1 MFNLDSFAA
10 ENIIFIRR
18 YAEAFGLSQHDAEDV
33 ASTVILD
40 FIKKY
45 QQGRVNVTDNPKAY
59 LSVLARWR
67 ITDCARR
74 NIKSAAT
81 FNTIGEDN
89 DLDSLM
95 SEEERPKNYKK
106 ILKTAL
112 NTVYKNKKAR
122 KDKCS
127 DRDCEIFKLAVF
139 DEKPAQEIADL
150 FKTTKPTVYLA
161 RHRVGKQIKKL
172 IQTEK
177 WNLNSLS

>member
-1 MFNLDSFAA
+1 MFNLDSFLV
-10 ENIIFIRR
+10 ENLQFVKK
-18 YAEAFGLSQHDAEDV
+18 YAEAFNISSHDAEDI
-33 ASTVILD
+33 ASSVILD

-45 QQGRVNVTDNPKAY
+45 ETGKVDVTDNPKAY
-59 LSVLARWR
+59 LSVLTRWR

-74 NIKSAAT
+74 NIKNSKI

-89 DLDSLM
+89 DLDALM
-95 SEEERPKNYKK
+95 SEKEPRKNYRK

-112 NTVYKNKKAR
+112 KTVYENKKAR

-150 FKTTKPTVYLA
+150 FNTTKPTVYLA

-177 WNLNSLS
+177 WNLSSLS